1 MISSVLPQVFLW
13 KQFPVCKLH
22 ITHATERIVSFYH
35 GPPLIQ
41 RYHATT
47 ITPSRFQVVYTPSRS
62 HVEKSKCGGLNDT
75 CLSWAF
81 KLLKSKTKF
90 AWLIY
95 FFMFT
100 STHTLYLT
108 LPVLYIL
115 ENCIE
120 IKINLKLLFS
130 HFFVVLKKFYEGLY
144 KTFWGTTKNVKI
156 KI

>member
-1 MISSVLPQVFLW
+1 MISSVLPQAFLW

-47 ITPSRFQVVYTPSRS
+47 ITPSRFQVVYTPSKS

-75 CLSWAF
+75 CLIELLSSWKVKQNSHGTIVINILF
-81 KLLKSKTKF
+81 YV
-90 AWLIY
+90 Y
-95 FFMFT
+95 FDTYFV
-100 STHTLYLT
+100 LN

-115 ENCIE
+115 ESCIE

-130 HFFVVLKKFYEGLY
+130 HFFVVLKKFYEGL
-144 KTFWGTTKNVKI
+144 
-156 KI
+156 